1 MASGLQDA
9 QAVDAKKSFLKLYIY
24 IYVMIDPDLIVQT
37 LALQSIDT
45 DVNYTITKSMYYI
58 QYKERRPV

>member
-9 QAVDAKKSFLKLYIY
+9 QAVDSKKSFLKLYIY
-24 IYVMIDPDLIVQT
+24 IYVMINPDLIVQT
-37 LALQSIDT
+37 LAPQSIDT